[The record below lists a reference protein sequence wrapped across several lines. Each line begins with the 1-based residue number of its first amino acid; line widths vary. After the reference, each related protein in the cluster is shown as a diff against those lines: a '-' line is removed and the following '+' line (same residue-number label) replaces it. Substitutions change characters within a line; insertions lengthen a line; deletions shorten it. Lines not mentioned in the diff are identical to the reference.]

1 MLPKEIIEKIYYY
14 YISIYKNNM
23 KMVHEEILNI
33 DKIIYNKKLKKVL
46 NQIKTEELYLN
57 LTDDIF
63 DFHLDFIFALRIP
76 KLI

>member
-14 YISIYKNNM
+14 YIPIYKNNM